1 MPHRPGRGT
10 GTASDRPRVYLPT
23 MSSQSGALIREDVT
37 FPSHGERCAGWLW
50 RGQSGTPGPTIVLGH
65 GFSATK
71 EARLDAYGDHFAEA
85 GYSAL
90 AFDYR
95 HFGASS
101 GEPREL
107 LDIGMQL
114 EDWGAA
120 IAYARSLPETDPDRI
135 VLWGTS
141 FAGGHVLAAAAGD
154 RRVAAVISQAPHVDG
169 PATMKAMKPWIAAGA
184 VAIGWAD
191 RIKARL
197 GGAPIYVPR
206 KGGDTREGLGRL
218 YPPGHQQRPQVSA
231 RVFSHIPRYSPGSR
245 AADIACPLLVQ
256 VTEHDAITPPGPALE
271 AAANA
276 PLGEAKS
283 YPLSHFEI
291 YLGAPFERA
300 VADQL
305 EFLERALSRG

>member
-1 MPHRPGRGT
+1 MTPVP
-10 GTASDRPRVYLPT
+10 
-23 MSSQSGALIREDVT
+23 REDVT

-50 RGQSGTPGPTIVLGH
+50 RAGGGKPGPTVVLGH

-71 EARLDAYGDHFAEA
+71 EARLDAYGEKFAAA

-95 HFGASS
+95 HFGGST

-120 IAYARSLPETDPDRI
+120 IAYARALPESDPDRI

-141 FAGGHVLAAAAGD
+141 FGGGHVLAVAAGD
-154 RRVAAVISQAPHVDG
+154 RDVAAVISQAPHVDG

-206 KGGDTREGLGRL
+206 KGGDTQEGLGQL
-218 YPPGHQQRPQVSA
+218 YPAGHRQRPQVSA
-231 RVFSHIPRYSPGSR
+231 RVFSHIPRYSPGR
-245 AADIACPLLVQ
+245 HTPQIACPLLVQ
-256 VTEHDAITPPGPALE
+256 VAAKDRITPPDAALE
-271 AAANA
+271 AAARA
-276 PLGEAKS
+276 PGSETRS
-283 YPLSHFEI
+283 YPVSHFEI
-291 YLGAPFERA
+291 YLGDWFERA
-300 VADQL
+300 TDDQL
-305 EFLERALSRG
+305 AFLAAHL